1 MEMNEM
7 AKNNDFESIKP
18 LLDELYEKYINLDD
32 GTEYGAI
39 CAEEIVAY
47 GLPDI
52 FAQANASKALR
63 DILWIITDPEG
74 FEKAT
79 NEVGKN

>member
-18 LLDELYEKYINLDD
+18 LLDELHNKYINLND
-32 GTEYGAI
+32 GTEDGAI
-39 CAEEIVAY
+39 CAEEIIAY

-63 DILWIITDPEG
+63 
-74 FEKAT
+74 EKGEAYFQ
-79 NEVGKN
+79 NLKDNS